1 MPKSTFIDFRAVKR
15 EVTMV
20 QVLEHYG
27 LMSRMKQ
34 NGDSITGACPIHDG
48 ENPTAFRVS
57 ISKNCW
63 NCFSQCGCGGNV
75 LDFVAKREKV
85 SLLKAARLLVEW
97 FNLNI
102 ETPED
107 EDRPPRREQSDSR
120 VREKNNPKR
129 EAARPVEP
137 NEVRGEN
144 KPLTFVL
151 QNLQPEHPYLTERG
165 LSPETIQTFGLGFC
179 QKGLLNGRIAIPIHN
194 ASKGELVAY
203 AGRWPGDTDKEKYLF
218 PKGFG
223 KSLELFNLNRVIK
236 EPADSPLIIVEGFFD
251 CMKLWGYGVKR
262 VVALMGS
269 SLSLAQEEL
278 IRRHTDANSQIIVML
293 DEDEAGQSAREE
305 IAGRL
310 AKFAFVKVHVFD
322 QPGTQPEHLTAEDV
336 QSLFP

>member
-34 NGDSITGACPIHDG
+34 NGDNITGACPIHDG

-107 EDRPPRREQSDSR
+107 EDRPPRREKPDSR

-194 ASKGELVAY
+194 GSKGELVAY

-293 DEDEAGQSAREE
+293 DEDEAGQSARVE

>member
-1 MPKSTFIDFRAVKR
+1 M
-15 EVTMV
+15 
-20 QVLEHYG
+20 
-27 LMSRMKQ
+27 
-34 NGDSITGACPIHDG
+34 
-48 ENPTAFRVS
+48 
-57 ISKNCW
+57 
-63 NCFSQCGCGGNV
+63 
-75 LDFVAKREKV
+75 
-85 SLLKAARLLVEW
+85 
-97 FNLNI
+97 
-102 ETPED
+102 
-107 EDRPPRREQSDSR
+107 
-120 VREKNNPKR
+120 
-129 EAARPVEP
+129 
-137 NEVRGEN
+137 
-144 KPLTFVL
+144 
-151 QNLQPEHPYLTERG
+151 
-165 LSPETIQTFGLGFC
+165 
-179 QKGLLNGRIAIPIHN
+179 
-194 ASKGELVAY
+194 VAY

-322 QPGTQPEHLTAEDV
+322 QPGTQPEHLTAE
-336 QSLFP
+336 QWLHRF